1 MEKPLSNDELREL
14 HRITQEA
21 ALKAYPNPARAGCP
35 GEAVLGEVA
44 ATPWPADHEA
54 YQHIKECSP
63 CLREMLERRTER
75 EGEQRRNRSYR
86 LGAVAAGLVIL
97 CGIGGQAWRMHISP
111 SAPAAIINFAIASE
125 TRGPDEQHEPALAL
139 QSYTRERL
147 TLTVNLP
154 RGSDEGRYGFQVLR
168 PDDRNPLLDV
178 VGEAKIHSGLTT
190 FTANVDLSRVPPGTY
205 MARVRNLP
213 AGGWHN
219 LPVQIK

>member
-1 MEKPLSNDELREL
+1 MENPLSNDELREL

-21 ALKAYPNPARAGCP
+21 ALHAYPNPARVGCP
-35 GEAVLGEVA
+35 GDAVLKEVSA
-44 ATPWPADHEA
+44 SPWPADHSA

-63 CLREMLERRTER
+63 CLREMLEKQTEKE
-75 EGEQRRNRSYR
+75 EGQRWNRSYH
-86 LGAVAAGLVIL
+86 LGAVAAGLIIL
-97 CGIGGQAWRMHISP
+97 SGLGFVAWRMNVSP
-111 SAPAAIINFAIASE
+111 SAPAAIINFATASE
-125 TRGPDEQHEPALAL
+125 TRGLDEQRGTVLAL

-154 RGSDEGRYGFQVLR
+154 RGSDEGRYELQVLR
-168 PDDRNPLLDV
+168 PDDRNLLLDV

-190 FTANVDLSRVPPGTY
+190 FTATVDLSRIPPGTY

-213 AGGWHN
+213 VGGWHN